1 MLHHNLKNINQ
12 LSTSLGKGSK
22 DMTSSAVFKE
32 GGQESSHRNAKI
44 HPETITP
51 VEISAEPQS
60 DMETDRE
67 LIKKK
72 QKQKL
77 EPERERQMA
86 NRESKSASKKKKVK
100 EKKQVN
106 DLELQ

>member
-1 MLHHNLKNINQ
+1 MSISDISNPEAPSFKTNLRHEFARSIIRGAGLPTEDKDMMLHHNLKNINQ

-51 VEISAEPQS
+51 VEISAEP
-60 DMETDRE
+60 
-67 LIKKK
+67 
-72 QKQKL
+72 
-77 EPERERQMA
+77 
-86 NRESKSASKKKKVK
+86 
-100 EKKQVN
+100 
-106 DLELQ
+106 